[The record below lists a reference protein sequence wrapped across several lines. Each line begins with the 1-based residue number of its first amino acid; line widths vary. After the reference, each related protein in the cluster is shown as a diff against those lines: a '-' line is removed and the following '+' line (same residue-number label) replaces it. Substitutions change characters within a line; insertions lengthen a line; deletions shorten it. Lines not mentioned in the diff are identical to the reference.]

1 MRNTGLI
8 PGIANDKT
16 PRKVSE
22 SALESHAIVHP
33 VDTNALN
40 NAFGGYLMSLMDE
53 AACIVAFKHA
63 GRKVNTVSID
73 GVRFFRPTAV
83 GTILNIHAS
92 MNRVFNTSMEIG
104 LKITETDPENG
115 AELPVAHAY
124 FTFVAI
130 DDNGRPTA
138 TAPVEPDSDEARR
151 RYEQALIRREA
162 RIELGKQLQ

>member
-83 GTILNIHAS
+83 GTILNIHATPAIS
-92 MNRVFNTSMEIG
+92 VRVG
-104 LKITETDPENG
+104 LCSSPRESSRTNS
-115 AELPVAHAY
+115 LPSSCRS
-124 FTFVAI
+124 I
-130 DDNGRPTA
+130 
-138 TAPVEPDSDEARR
+138 S
-151 RYEQALIRREA
+151 
-162 RIELGKQLQ
+162 

>member
-1 MRNTGLI
+1 MNVNP
-8 PGIANDKT
+8 PGIGNLNVLDFLKELGFKT
-16 PRKVSE
+16 AAM
-22 SALESHAIVHP
+22 ALKE
-33 VDTNALN
+33 
-40 NAFGGYLMSLMDE
+40 
-53 AACIVAFKHA
+53 
-63 GRKVNTVSID
+63 NTVSID

-151 RYEQALIRREA
+151 RYEQALVRREA
-162 RIELGKQLQ
+162 RIALGKQLQ